1 MKRALAYALLIL
13 GVFLV
18 QNNVFAASPLVITV
32 PNLLLIL
39 VFCFGFMR
47 GSFEGMLIGFVCG
60 LLTDLFFGSTI
71 GLSALIFAVL
81 GYGIGLL
88 GRTYYT
94 EYVSLPLLLCL
105 LSDLVYLLGV
115 YVFAILLAGGRGFI
129 PYLTKI
135 VLPEMLYTGLMAIL
149 LYPLFRQVEK
159 GISRWETKRTQNY
172 V

>member
-39 VFCFGFMR
+39 VFSFGFMR

-81 GYGIGLL
+81 GYGIGFL

-105 LSDLVYLLGV
+105 ISDLVYLLGV

>member
-1 MKRALAYALLIL
+1 MRRALAYGILIL

-18 QNNVFAASPLVITV
+18 QNNIFAASSLVLTV

-39 VFCFGFMR
+39 VFSFGFMR

-88 GRTYYT
+88 GQVYYT

-105 LSDLVYLLGV
+105 ASDLVYLLGI
-115 YVFAILLAGGRGFI
+115 YVFAILLAGGHGFI
-129 PYLTKI
+129 PYLLNI

-149 LYPLFRQVEK
+149 LYPLFKQAERLIE
-159 GISRWETKRTQNY
+159 RWETRKTRNY